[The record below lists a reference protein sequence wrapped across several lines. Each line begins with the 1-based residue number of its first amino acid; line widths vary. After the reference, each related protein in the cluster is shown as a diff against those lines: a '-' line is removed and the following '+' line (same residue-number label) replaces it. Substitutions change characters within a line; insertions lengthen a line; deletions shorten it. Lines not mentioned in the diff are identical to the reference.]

1 MKKTI
6 LTLSSISMLTLMS
19 LAAQAAD
26 EMAMPTAEPMTKS
39 TMEQSCMAIE
49 TACKS
54 AGFVVGGAKNG
65 KGLIENCV
73 KPVLSGTKVEGVTVQ
88 DSDVAACQAHHK
100 MSGKE

>member
-1 MKKTI
+1 MKNLIT
-6 LTLSSISMLTLMS
+6 TVSSISVLALMS
-19 LAAQAAD
+19 LVAQAAD
-26 EMAMPTAEPMTKS
+26 ETTAPAAEPMTKT

-54 AGFVVGGAKNG
+54 AGFVVGGEKNG

-88 DSDVAACQAHHK
+88 ESDVAACQAHQK
-100 MSGKE
+100 M